1 MSFITSQG
9 LPTPVNIG
17 DALVSDGT
25 NFVSSQFLNPID
37 QTPANA
43 ATNQSVTPTLTISS
57 FAALWGRTHTATQWQ
72 VSTDSGF
79 ATLVVN
85 TGDDASNLTTFTV
98 STPLAFST
106 QFWWRARF
114 KNSAGVYSPY
124 STAFTFT
131 TFTPTVGQEAFTTP
145 GTFTWVAPASG
156 ISTLSVVAISGGAS
170 GGTSSSKPA
179 GGGGALAYKNNQAI
193 TALSSYTVVVGG
205 AGGNSSFKLGG
216 TSIVE
221 VRGGGFGGSR
231 TAGIVITGTGFPG
244 GEGGGAGSLTGGG
257 GGGAGGY
264 SGAGGTGADPDNASG
279 GGGSGGSGG
288 GGASGNYNQG
298 GGAGGGVGIL
308 GEGTS
313 GTGGVTRGGGTGG
326 SGGANGAAGS
336 TINGGAAGAYGGGGG
351 GGADNGG
358 APSGS
363 PGAGA
368 QGAVRIIY
376 PGSTRS
382 FPSTNTGNL

>member
-1 MSFITSQG
+1 MSFITSAG
-9 LPTPVNIG
+9 LPAPVNIG

-57 FAALWGRTHTATQWQ
+57 FASLWGRTQTATQWQ

-85 TGDDASNLTTFTV
+85 TGDDASNLTSITL

-106 QFWWRARF
+106 KFWWRARF

-124 STAFTFT
+124 SPAFTFT
-131 TFTPTVGQEAFTTP
+131 TFTPIVGQEAFTTP

-156 ISTLSVVAISGGAS
+156 IGSISIVTIGGGSS
-170 GGTSSSKPA
+170 GTGFGTFRSGA
-179 GGGGALAYKNNQAI
+179 GGALAYKNNQAV
-193 TALSSYTVVVGG
+193 TGGTSYTVVVGG
-205 AGGNSSFKLGG
+205 VGGTSSFSLGG
-216 TSIVE
+216 TAYASA
-221 VRGGGFGGSR
+221 RGGGFGGSS
-231 TAGIVITGTGFPG
+231 TAGIVLAGTGNSG
-244 GEGGGAGSLTGGG
+244 GTGGTGSSGAGA
-257 GGGAGGY
+257 GGAGGY
-264 SGAGGTGADPDNASG
+264 SGAGGDGGAADNNNGAN
-279 GGGSGGSGG
+279 GSGGSGG
-288 GGASGNYNQG
+288 GGGAGNYNLG

-313 GTGGVTRGGGTGG
+313 GTGGVSRGGGTGG
-326 SGGANGAAGS
+326 SGGANGAAGVAS
-336 TINGGAAGAYGGGGG
+336 SPSGGAAGAYGGGGG
-351 GGADNGG
+351 AGSDNGG
-358 APSGS
+358 SYGSGGS
-363 PGAGA
+363 GA

-376 PGSTRS
+376 PGATRS

>member
-9 LPTPVNIG
+9 LPAPVNIG
-17 DALVSDGT
+17 DGLFSDGT

-57 FAALWGRTHTATQWQ
+57 FATLWGRTHSATQWQ

-79 ATLVVN
+79 ATLVLN
-85 TGDDASNLTTFTV
+85 TGDDASNLTTITL

-106 QFWWRARF
+106 TFWWRARF

-170 GGTSSSKPA
+170 GGTSSSRPA

-193 TALSSYTVVVGG
+193 TGGSSYTVVVGG
-205 AGGNSSFKLGG
+205 AAGNSSFKLGG

-221 VRGGGFGGSR
+221 VRGGGFGGNR
-231 TAGIVITGTGFPG
+231 TAGIVLTGTGFPG
-244 GEGGGAGSLTGGG
+244 GGGGGAGGLVSGG

-264 SGAGGTGADPDNASG
+264 SGAGGDGADPDNASG
-279 GGGSGGSGG
+279 ANGSGGSGG
-288 GGASGNYNQG
+288 GGASGNGAQG

-313 GTGGVTRGGGTGG
+313 GTGGVSRGGGTGG

-336 TINGGAAGAYGGGGG
+336 GTNGGNGGTYGGGAGA
-351 GGADNGG
+351 GAD
-358 APSGS
+358 PGS
-363 PGAGA
+363 PGTGA